1 MALLPCLLSRVLD
14 LLGPL
19 LLLLNHQLL
28 NLFLL
33 FNLALEGFLF
43 EDFKGDVLE
52 VFGAEVGPF
61 MLRHVPVDD
70 SIHPIV
76 LLLMIVCAI

>member
-1 MALLPCLLSRVLD
+1 MTLLPSLLSRALRF
-14 LLGPL
+14 LGPL
-19 LLLLNHQLL
+19 LLLFHQKLF

-33 FNLALEGFLF
+33 LNLALEGLLF
-43 EDFKGDVLE
+43 EDFEGDVLE

-76 LLLMIVCAI
+76 LRLMIIGAI